1 MISRVTV
8 TVCHFLQLGSSP
20 FGCAFLIV
28 FGLEFDMLLL
38 DLRVMQPQDVRVSG
52 SSIVRMFEM
61 RCATS
66 YRPFELFVNENYE
79 LWNEA
84 KMNVMFE
91 RGSAQ
96 DPWRSPLSAK
106 MHDAST

>member
-8 TVCHFLQLGSSP
+8 TVCQFRQLGSSP

-79 LWNEA
+79 LWNKA

-91 RGSAQ
+91 
-96 DPWRSPLSAK
+96 
-106 MHDAST
+106 